1 MKLDK
6 WKIVWG
12 VLLIFLSVIF
22 YLIHFMVFR
31 DPHHLFIFLVGDIA
45 FVFIEVLLVTMILH
59 ELLNFRDKRD
69 KLYKLNMVIGAFF
82 SEVGTELLRL
92 FSDFDHN
99 ADNVRDEFM
108 ACHTWSDQ
116 KFTEP
121 SKECRY
127 YNYNIDSQKGNL
139 EALRTFLLDKRNF
152 LLNLL
157 QNPTLLEHDTF
168 SDLLWT
174 VFHLTEELVHRE
186 DVEDLADADYN
197 HIAIDIERSYILLTA
212 AWIAYMKH
220 LKDDYPYLYS
230 LAIRTNPFNPEV
242 SVEIKEQENP

>member
-12 VLLIFLSVIF
+12 VALVSLSVVF
-22 YLIHFMVFR
+22 YGIHFLIFR

-45 FVFIEVLLVTMILH
+45 FVFTEVLLVTMIIH
-59 ELLNFRDKRD
+59 ELLSYRDKRD
-69 KLYKLNMVIGAFF
+69 KLYKVNMVIGAFF

-99 ADNVRDEFM
+99 ADTVREEFV
-108 ACHTWSDQ
+108 ACHTWPDK
-116 KFTEP
+116 KFIET
-121 SKECRY
+121 SKECKH
-127 YNYNIDSQKGNL
+127 YNYNIDSQKGSL

-174 VFHLTEELVHRE
+174 VFHLTEELVHR
-186 DVEDLADADYN
+186 DDLEDLADADYN
-197 HIAIDIERSYILLTA
+197 HIAIDIERAYILLTA
-212 AWIAYMKH
+212 QWLAYMKH

-230 LAIRTNPFNPEV
+230 LAIRTNPFNPEA
-242 SVEIKEQENP
+242 SVEITE

>member
-1 MKLDK
+1 MKLDR
-6 WKIVWG
+6 WKISWG
-12 VLLIFLSVIF
+12 VSLIFLSVIF
-22 YLIHFMVFR
+22 YVIHFMVFR

-59 ELLNFRDKRD
+59 EPLNFRDKRD

-99 ADNVRDEFM
+99 ADAVRDEFV
-108 ACHTWSDQ
+108 ACHTWPDQ
-116 KFTEP
+116 KFTKT
-121 SKECRY
+121 SKECQY
-127 YNYNIDSQKGNL
+127 YNYSIDSQKGNL
-139 EALRTFLLDKRNF
+139 EALRAFLLDKRNF

-174 VFHLTEELVHRE
+174 VFHLTEELVQRD
-186 DVEDLADADYN
+186 DVEDLADVDYN
-197 HIAIDIERSYILLTA
+197 HIAIDIERAYILLTSQ
-212 AWIAYMKH
+212 WLAYMKH
-220 LKDDYPYLYS
+220 LKSDYPYLYS

-242 SVEIKEQENP
+242 SVEIKE

>member
-22 YLIHFMVFR
+22 YLIHFVLFR

-45 FVFIEVLLVTMILH
+45 FVFIEVLLVTLIIH
-59 ELLNFRDKRD
+59 ELLSFRDKRD

-99 ADNVRDEFM
+99 ADTVRDEFV
-108 ACHTWSDQ
+108 ACHTWPDQ
-116 KFTEP
+116 RFTEA
-121 SKECRY
+121 SKECQY
-127 YNYNIDSQKGNL
+127 YNYSIDSQKGNL

-157 QNPTLLEHDTF
+157 QNPTLLEHDSF

-174 VFHLTEELVHRE
+174 VFHLTEELMQR
-186 DVEDLADADYN
+186 DDISDRTDADYN
-197 HIAIDIERSYILLTA
+197 HIAIDIERAYILLTA
-212 AWIAYMKH
+212 QWLNYMKH
-220 LKDDYPYLYS
+220 LKADYPYLYS
-230 LAIRTNPFNPEV
+230 LAIRTNPFNPEA
-242 SVEIKEQENP
+242 SVEIKE